1 MGWGGGSWACRVRAC
16 GCRLLLVGWHRRLAV
31 PALSR
36 GSLSGCALGSSSP
49 DSQADKSK
57 GGRGSPG
64 WPGGLESQHSP
75 SAYLTSCP
83 RLREVSHPGEG
94 AAEAAGDAGQEGGT
108 LVPVVLDNWAGGAPT
123 PLGSH
128 LPGRRHSTLAVAA
141 GVPENQT
148 GRLSLQVA
156 EQTHSRI
163 YSHLEVGGG
172 GGGELVVGCRVF
184 LEKVWKHSHVGAF
197 GGLFLEEA
205 VPTVPLGLRQ
215 LGWGLG
221 AGWGTSACQH

>member
-49 DSQADKSK
+49 DLQADKSK

-94 AAEAAGDAGQEGGT
+94 AAEAAGDAG
-108 LVPVVLDNWAGGAPT
+108 
-123 PLGSH
+123 
-128 LPGRRHSTLAVAA
+128 LPGALL
-141 GVPENQT
+141 PEPASPCGWSGPAKLPGPDSRLM
-148 GRLSLQVA
+148 GRGEASRVGSKGSGPPRSPFSLQTEVRSTQCPGRGLLLLRRLLA
-156 EQTHSRI
+156 EAISRQGVRPPF
-163 YSHLEVGGG
+163 SPWPSRCWQP
-172 GGGELVVGCRVF
+172 GEPGMCLCA
-184 LEKVWKHSHVGAF
+184 HV
-197 GGLFLEEA
+197 LFL
-205 VPTVPLGLRQ
+205 
-215 LGWGLG
+215 WGV
-221 AGWGTSACQH
+221 SSVCVCVCVCV